1 MQPVVLA
8 SGSRYR
14 AQLLAR
20 LNIRF
25 TAVSPDIDETALKAE
40 LPADLAGRLARHK
53 AHRAKELLRLSA
65 TNRVHAARGQ
75 ASLII
80 ASDQVASNGSHIL
93 GKPGT
98 FQRACEQLASMSGQE
113 VSFFTSLLIL
123 NTYNEETFAAMDVT
137 RVRLRELDEQSIA
150 RYVTADNPLDCAG
163 SFKVESLGISLF
175 DDVHTN
181 DPTALIGLPM
191 IKVCE
196 GLRKF
201 GLALP

>member
-25 TAVSPDIDETALKAE
+25 TAVSPDIDETALEAE
-40 LPADLAGRLARHK
+40 LPADLASRLARQK
-53 AHRAKELLRLSA
+53 AQRAKEMLELSA
-65 TNRVHAARGQ
+65 TNHGHQ
-75 ASLII
+75 APGDTRIII
-80 ASDQVASNGSHIL
+80 ASDQVASNGSLIL

-98 FQRACEQLASMSGQE
+98 FQRACEQLAGMSGRE
-113 VSFFTSLLIL
+113 VSFFTSLFIL
-123 NTYNEETFAAMDVT
+123 NTDNEATFTAMDVT
-137 RVRLRELDEQSIA
+137 RVKLRELDEQSIS
-150 RYVTADNPLDCAG
+150 RYVTADTPLDCAG

-175 DDVHTN
+175 DAVHTN

-191 IKVCE
+191 IKLCE

-201 GLALP
+201 GLVLP